1 MKQIL
6 FLLFFSASLLHAQQ
20 PTLEVH
26 AAAPTVGVGGECILT
41 VHVRDFPA
49 LRTYG
54 IRLSYDTSLLRCLA
68 VEKIGYF
75 QGYSTFYFRK
85 IDSLQGEAGADE
97 SILGPGW
104 TMGNGDLFKM
114 RMHAL
119 KEGVA
124 DIGVVTAQF
133 FDSALAPIEDVTLT
147 GTSVT
152 VDLSNGIGDIPSI
165 PHQLSCWPLPWN
177 PDASP
182 LQLRLDMAHSADVSV
197 RIVDLLGRTVHA
209 IDAGQFSPG
218 IHTLSWDGHTDSGRR
233 LNPGV
238 YFAMLST
245 THGALLQ
252 RILMIDQ

>member
-1 MKQIL
+1 MKQFL
-6 FLLFFSASLLHAQQ
+6 LLLFFSATILHAQQ

-104 TMGNGDLFKM
+104 TMGNGDLFKI
-114 RMHAL
+114 RLRAL

-124 DIGVVTAQF
+124 GIGVVTAQF

-152 VDLSNGIGDIPSI
+152 IDLSSGVGDMPSI
-165 PHQLSCWPLPWN
+165 PHQLTCWPLPWN
-177 PDASP
+177 PEASP
-182 LQLRLDMAHSADVSV
+182 LQIRLDMAPAADASI
-197 RIVDLLGRTVHA
+197 RIVDMMGRTVRT
-209 IDAGQFSPG
+209 IDAG
-218 IHTLSWDGHTDSGRR
+218 HTPAGTRILSWDGRTDHGRR
-233 LNPGV
+233 LPPGL
-238 YFAMLST
+238 YFAKLMT
-245 THGALLQ
+245 THGALTQ